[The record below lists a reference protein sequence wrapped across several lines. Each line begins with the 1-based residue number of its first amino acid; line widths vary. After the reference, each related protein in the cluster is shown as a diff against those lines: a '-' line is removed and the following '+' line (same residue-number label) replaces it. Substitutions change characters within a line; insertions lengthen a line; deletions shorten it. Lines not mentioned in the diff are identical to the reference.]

1 MKTKTSSKAIRN
13 KAFDFLNNP
22 KEDIYSFKDGKS
34 ISVNDCKTYSI
45 NLTCEQEPTI
55 DLDEL
60 ECIVDQMAA
69 IQFGWGHDFGT
80 AFYQEDQ
87 IAVWEWRDNGNPT
100 TSST

>member
-1 MKTKTSSKAIRN
+1 MKTKTFLKATHN

-34 ISVNDCKTYSI
+34 ISVNDCKTYTI
-45 NLTCEQEPTI
+45 NLTCAPEPII

-60 ECIVDQMAA
+60 ECICDQMAA

-80 AFYQEDQ
+80 VFYQEDQ
-87 IAVWEWRDNGNPT
+87 EDQWEWRDNGNTTT
-100 TSST
+100 TSA

>member
-13 KAFDFLNNP
+13 KAFDFLNNS

-45 NLTCEQEPTI
+45 NLTCEPEPII

-87 IAVWEWRDNGNPT
+87 IAVWEWRDHGNTTT
-100 TSST
+100 TST

>member
-13 KAFDFLNNP
+13 K
-22 KEDIYSFKDGKS
+22 GKS

-45 NLTCEQEPTI
+45 NFTYEPEPII

-60 ECIVDQMAA
+60 ECICAQMAA
-69 IQFGWGHDFGT
+69 IQNGYGHDFGT
-80 AFYQEDQ
+80 VFYQEV
-87 IAVWEWRDNGNPT
+87 AVWEWRDNGNPI

>member
-45 NLTCEQEPTI
+45 NLTCEPEPII

-60 ECIVDQMAA
+60 ECICHQMAA
-69 IQFGWGHDFGT
+69 IQNGYGHDYGT
-80 AFYQEDQ
+80 VFYQEDQ
-87 IAVWEWRDNGNPT
+87 ITVWEWRDNGNPIT
-100 TSST
+100 IST

>member
-1 MKTKTSSKAIRN
+1 MAKTKTSS
-13 KAFDFLNNP
+13 P
-22 KEDIYSFKDGKS
+22 EVKS
-34 ISVNDCKTYSI
+34 YTI
-45 NLTCEQEPTI
+45 NLIYEHPTI

-87 IAVWEWRDNGNPT
+87 IAVWEWRDNGNTTT
-100 TSST
+100 TSA

>member
-1 MKTKTSSKAIRN
+1 MAKTKTSS
-13 KAFDFLNNP
+13 P
-22 KEDIYSFKDGKS
+22 EVKS
-34 ISVNDCKTYSI
+34 YTI
-45 NLTCEQEPTI
+45 NLTREQEPTI

-87 IAVWEWRDNGNPT
+87 IAVWEWRDNGNPI

>member
-13 KAFDFLNNP
+13 KAFDFLNNS

-45 NLTCEQEPTI
+45 NLTCEPEPII

-60 ECIVDQMAA
+60 ECICHQMAA
-69 IQFGWGHDFGT
+69 IDNGWGHDFEKV
-80 AFYQEDQ
+80 FIQEE
-87 IAVWEWRDNGNPT
+87 VGNSWEWRDNGNPI

>member
-13 KAFDFLNNP
+13 KA
-22 KEDIYSFKDGKS
+22 

-69 IQFGWGHDFGT
+69 IQFGWGHDFDT
-80 AFYQEDQ
+80 VFYQEDQ
-87 IAVWEWRDNGNPT
+87 IAVWEWRDHGNPIKSCT
-100 TSST
+100 